1 MKMNMTRDKGISVH
15 FIIPGIVLAILCM
28 CAPLT
33 ALSQE
38 EGGVTGADFLTST
51 PTPRYN
57 AMGGAFDGLDYYLEA
72 IHINPAGFAPVD
84 RLSFQFALMPYPND
98 VTHSQL
104 SFGMPMLGGV
114 GAASVQFLNTGGFT
128 YINEYLQPEDT
139 VNVYDAA
146 ASFGYSRYVWDEL
159 SVGLNLKAIY
169 RTLGEYN
176 AFAVGSDV
184 GAAYRFETP
193 HVGQRPKP
201 PTDKQLE
208 KEYNARISAIEKERE
223 KRVSE
228 ANEAIGELEK
238 NIVSLEKDIGDISSK
253 IDTAEGE
260 KQQTL
265 IAKRDEMETS
275 LTELQTQF
283 AAEHENSRDELDVID
298 EWYKSELQTAEEA
311 YSKKLADLRYVES
324 ERTHLF
330 SLINDPDKEL
340 TEELINASID
350 ENIDKTRDFFIDR
363 SESLNSQKDAYIE
376 IRQQRI
382 DEISEEIIE
391 YMQKIEEETGPEISN
406 LQEKL
411 NSLEAEKQ
419 ELENSEAEDTKDRIQ
434 ALNKQISET
443 EKELETAKSDPWIK
457 RLDKRVEDKKKEINE
472 LNEAITV
479 KNEETTKTIE
489 ELKKS
494 VQKDTEDFNII
505 REDLNRE
512 LKKAKLKRELDL
524 LKVKKEKQEEKAIT
538 TYEKK
543 ENKIYTDLLSAKYTN
558 EEKLINARADA
569 LDLDYDNRR
578 YDLETQYQKEHERI
592 EDEFAFQER
601 YLSNKISEQEKKVKA
616 DEGGETAANE
626 LASLKEELENKKN
639 AYNTEINEL
648 EKKQKQLLADEQ
660 SEYEKSLEELEW
672 QKKLTRLIYLQTDDP
687 YRNTSLHAS
696 LTNFGSKV
704 KFVQEGY
711 PLPTAAHI
719 GAGYA
724 VLNTNKH
731 SIRLGVQLDIPFHD
745 ELALGVG
752 AEYGF
757 LHMVFVRAGYTFLTP
772 YKSFSAGAG
781 ALIPVGFTDFSV
793 DYTFQPIPDYGF
805 VHTFG
810 ISAYF

>member
-1 MKMNMTRDKGISVH
+1 MKMKIMRVQKVSATSFILGIIFVLFCTINP
-15 FIIPGIVLAILCM
+15 FILFA
-28 CAPLT
+28 
-33 ALSQE
+33 QE
-38 EGGVTGADFLTST
+38 EGGVTGADFLTSIPVART
-51 PTPRYN
+51 N
-57 AMGGAFDGLDYYLEA
+57 AMGGALDGLDYYLEA
-72 IHINPAGFAPVD
+72 IYINPAAYAPID
-84 RLSFQFALMPYPND
+84 RLSFQFTIQPYPND
-98 VTHSQL
+98 VTNSQL
-104 SFGMPMLGGV
+104 SFGMPLLGGV
-114 GAASVQFLNTGGFT
+114 VAASAQFLNTGGFT
-128 YINEYLQPEDT
+128 YINEFFQPEDS
-139 VNVYDAA
+139 VSVYDAA

-159 SVGLNLKAIY
+159 SVGVNLKAIY

-184 GAAYRFETP
+184 GAAYWFETP

-201 PTDKQLE
+201 PSDKKLE
-208 KEYNARISAIEKERE
+208 KEYNTGISAIEKERE
-223 KRVSE
+223 KSVNE
-228 ANEAIGELEK
+228 ANEVIGELEK
-238 NIVSLEKDIGDISSK
+238 NIASLKKDIGDISAK
-253 IDTAEGE
+253 IDTSEGE

-275 LTELQTQF
+275 LIELQTQL
-283 AAEHENSRDELDVID
+283 AAKQENSRDELDVID
-298 EWYKSELQTAEEA
+298 EWYKSELKTAEEA
-311 YSKKLADLRYVES
+311 YSKKLADLRYVKS
-324 ERTHLF
+324 ERTRLF

-350 ENIDKTRDFFIDR
+350 EDIDKTRDFFIDR

-472 LNEAITV
+472 LNEAITA

-494 VQKDTEDFNII
+494 VRKDTEGFNII

-512 LKKAKLKRELDL
+512 LKKAMLKRELDL

-569 LDLDYDNRR
+569 LELDYDNRR

>member
-1 MKMNMTRDKGISVH
+1 MKMKIMRVQKVSVTSFILGII
-15 FIIPGIVLAILCM
+15 FVLTCTINPFKLFA
-28 CAPLT
+28 
-33 ALSQE
+33 QE
-38 EGGVTGADFLTST
+38 EGGVTGADFLTSIPVART
-51 PTPRYN
+51 N
-57 AMGGAFDGLDYYLEA
+57 AMGGALDGLDYYLEA
-72 IHINPAGFAPVD
+72 IYINPAVYAPID
-84 RLSFQFALMPYPND
+84 RLSFLFTIQPYPND
-98 VTHSQL
+98 VTNSQL
-104 SFGMPMLGGV
+104 SFGMPLLGGV
-114 GAASVQFLNTGGFT
+114 VAASAQFLNTGGFT
-128 YINEYLQPEDT
+128 YINEFFQPEDS

-176 AFAVGSDV
+176 AFAVGGDV
-184 GAAYRFETP
+184 GSAYWFETP

-208 KEYNARISAIEKERE
+208 KEYNTRISAIEKERE
-223 KRVSE
+223 KRVSD
-228 ANEAIGELEK
+228 ANEQIEELEK
-238 NIVSLEKDIGDISSK
+238 SIASLDKDISDISAK
-253 IDTAEGE
+253 IDSAEGE

-265 IAKRDEMETS
+265 IAKRDEMKKS
-275 LTELQTQF
+275 LTELQTHL
-283 AAEHENSRDELDVID
+283 AAEQENSRDELDVID
-298 EWYKSELQTAEEA
+298 KWYKGELQTAEEA

-324 ERTHLF
+324 ERTRLF
-330 SLINDPDKEL
+330 SLINEPEKEL
-340 TEELINASID
+340 TEEMINASID
-350 ENIDKTRDFFIDR
+350 EDIDKTRDFFIDR
-363 SESLNSQKDAYIE
+363 SESLNSQKDAFIE
-376 IRQQRI
+376 IRKQRI
-382 DEISEEIIE
+382 DEISEEIVE
-391 YMQKIEEETGPEISN
+391 YVQKIDEETGPEISN

-443 EKELETAKSDPWIK
+443 EKELEAAKSDPWIK
-457 RLDKRVEDKKKEINE
+457 RLDKRVEDKKKEIDE
-472 LNEAITV
+472 LNEAITA
-479 KNEETTKTIE
+479 KNEEIIKTIE
-489 ELKKS
+489 ELKKT
-494 VQKDTEDFNII
+494 VRKETEDFNII

-524 LKVKKEKQEEKAIT
+524 LKANKESRKDKAIA
-538 TYEKK
+538 TYEGK
-543 ENKIYTDLLSAKYTN
+543 ENKIYTGLLSAKYTT
-558 EEKLINARADA
+558 EEKLINTQVDT
-569 LDLDYDNRR
+569 LKEDFENRR
-578 YDLETQYQKEHERI
+578 YDLETQFQKERERI
-592 EDEFAFQER
+592 EEEFAFQDR
-601 YLSNKISEQEKKVKA
+601 YLSKKISDQQKKVKS
-616 DEGGETAANE
+616 DEGGEAAANE
-626 LASLKEELENKKN
+626 LAALEEEIKTKESAYKAEL
-639 AYNTEINEL
+639 NEL

-660 SEYEKSLEELEW
+660 SEYEKSMEELEW

-687 YRNTSLHAS
+687 YRNTSVHAS

-711 PLPTAAHI
+711 PLPTAAHV

-731 SIRLGVQLDIPFHD
+731 TVRLGVQLDIPFHD

-781 ALIPVGFTDFSV
+781 ALIPVGFTNFSV

>member
-1 MKMNMTRDKGISVH
+1 MKMKTMWIKKASTNS
-15 FIIPGIVLAILCM
+15 IILAIAALLIFTIVPFTVLA
-28 CAPLT
+28 
-33 ALSQE
+33 QE
-38 EGGVTGADFLTST
+38 EGGVTGADFLTSIPVART
-51 PTPRYN
+51 N
-57 AMGGAFDGLDYYLEA
+57 AMGGVFDGLDYYLEA
-72 IHINPAGFAPVD
+72 IYINPAAYAPID
-84 RLSFQFALMPYPND
+84 RLSFLFAIQPYPND
-98 VTHSQL
+98 VTNSQL
-104 SFGMPMLGGV
+104 SFGMPLLGGV
-114 GAASVQFLNTGGFT
+114 VAASAQFLNTGGFT
-128 YINEYLQPEDT
+128 YINEFFQPEET

-159 SVGLNLKAIY
+159 SFGINLKAIY

-176 AFAVGSDV
+176 AFAVGGDV
-184 GAAYRFETP
+184 GGAYWFETP

-201 PTDKQLE
+201 PSDKKIE
-208 KEYNARISAIEKERE
+208 KEYNSKISTIENERDR
-223 KRVSE
+223 RVKE
-228 ANEAIGELEK
+228 ANEVVGELEK
-238 NIVSLEKDIGDISSK
+238 NIASLEKDISDISAK
-253 IDTAEGE
+253 IDTADGE
-260 KQQTL
+260 KQKTL
-265 IAKRDEMETS
+265 IAKRDEMETG
-275 LTELQTQF
+275 LTELKTQL
-283 AAEHENSRDELDVID
+283 ASEHDNSRDALNKID
-298 EWYKSELQTAEEA
+298 IWYKSELQAAEEV
-311 YSKKLADLRYVES
+311 YGNKLAALRYVES
-324 ERTHLF
+324 ERARLF

-340 TEELINASID
+340 TEEMINASID
-350 ENIDKTRDFFIDR
+350 ENIDKTRDFFIER

-382 DEISEEIIE
+382 DEISEEVIE

-411 NSLEAEKQ
+411 NSLESERDK
-419 ELENSEAEDTKDRIQ
+419 LGNSEEEDTKDQIQ
-434 ALNKQISET
+434 ALDKQISET
-443 EKELETAKSDPWIK
+443 EKELDAAKSDPWIK
-457 RLDKRVEDKKKEINE
+457 RLDKRIEEKEKEIDE
-472 LNEAITV
+472 LNEAITA
-479 KNEETTKTIE
+479 KNEVTTKTIE

-494 VQKDTEDFNII
+494 VHKDTEDFNII

-512 LKKAKLKRELDL
+512 LQKAKLKRELDL
-524 LKVKKEKQEEKAIT
+524 LNANKEKQTEKAIT
-538 TYEKK
+538 TYEEK
-543 ENKIYTDLLSAKYTN
+543 ENKIYTDLLSVMYTN
-558 EEKLINARADA
+558 EEKIINAQADA
-569 LDLDYDNRR
+569 LEEDFENRR
-578 YDLETQYQKEHERI
+578 YDLETQFQKERERI
-592 EDEFAFQER
+592 EEEFAFQER
-601 YLSNKISEQEKKVKA
+601 YLSKKISDQQKKVKS
-616 DEGGETAANE
+616 DEGGEAAANE
-626 LASLKEELENKKN
+626 LAALEEELNTKKSGYG
-639 AYNTEINEL
+639 AELNEL

-660 SEYEKSLEELEW
+660 YEYEKSMEELEW

-711 PLPTAAHI
+711 PLPTAGHL

-731 SIRLGVQLDIPFHD
+731 TVRLGLQLDIPFHD

-772 YKSFSAGAG
+772 YKSFSAGVG